1 MAAVGQ
7 ARTGAGIRTPL
18 FLVGV
23 ALALLAFVAMFALGI
38 VFVNRGGATQQVS
51 ILVASQDIP
60 AREPINVGMVKF
72 ETIPATAV
80 PPGAFYHVS
89 DVLLQTSL
97 LTILQGQPI
106 TSNMVAT
113 NADDLTKAGAS
124 AFVPIPAGYV
134 AMTMP
139 TDEQEGVAG
148 YIAQGDYINVIAAVN
163 TDLFSKVNPRTVT
176 RTVFTDVY
184 VIRVGPQT
192 AVPKQ
197 GQPQGLASSLTVVM
211 SICDAQ
217 YMEWLLVN
225 ATVRYALLSSH
236 DYGKDPLANPDPT
249 CPPTSE
255 PPVVGPAAVDARW
268 GFLKG

>member
-1 MAAVGQ
+1 MAAASQ
-7 ARTGAGIRTPL
+7 ARTAAGIRTPL

-38 VFVNRGGATQQVS
+38 VFVNRGGTGQQAS
-51 ILVASQDIP
+51 IVVASQDIP
-60 AREPINVGMVKF
+60 AREPIRIDMVKF

-89 DVLLQTSL
+89 DVLVQSSVLP
-97 LTILQGQPI
+97 ILKGQPI

-124 AFVPIPAGYV
+124 AFVPIPTGYV

-148 YIAQGDYINVIAAVN
+148 YIAQGDYMNVIATVN
-163 TDLFSKVNPRTVT
+163 TDLFSKVNPRMVT
-176 RTVFTDVY
+176 RTVFTNVY

-192 AVPKQ
+192 AAPKQ

-225 ATVRYALLSSH
+225 ATLRYALLAYPN
-236 DYGKDPLANPDPT
+236 YGKDSLSKPDPT

-255 PPVVGPAAVDARW
+255 PNVVGPAAVDARW